1 MMGKTELKN
10 GMDRMLKYHG
20 CILDDKE
27 IKNMCNSCEKYLG
40 EQHDY
45 NECTDCQ
52 GFKFYCELEENRLP
66 LFTQ

>member
-1 MMGKTELKN
+1 MV
-10 GMDRMLKYHG
+10 KYHG
-20 CILDDKE
+20 CISDDKE

-52 GFKFYCELEENRLP
+52 GFKFYCELEEYR
-66 LFTQ
+66 FADTF

>member
-52 GFKFYCELEENRLP
+52 GFKFYCELEEYR
-66 LFTQ
+66 FADTF

>member
-20 CILDDKE
+20 CILEDKE

-52 GFKFYCELEENRLP
+52 GFKFYCELEEYR
-66 LFTQ
+66 FADTF

>member
-1 MMGKTELKN
+1 MGKTELKN

-27 IKNMCNSCEKYLG
+27 IKNMCSSCEKYLG

-52 GFKFYCELEENRLP
+52 GFKFYCELEEYR
-66 LFTQ
+66 FADTF

>member
-1 MMGKTELKN
+1 MGKTELKN

-20 CILDDKE
+20 CILEDKE
-27 IKNMCNSCEKYLG
+27 IKNMCNSCERYLG

-52 GFKFYCELEENRLP
+52 GFKLL
-66 LFTQ
+66 

>member
-1 MMGKTELKN
+1 MGKTELKN

-20 CILDDKE
+20 CILEDKE

-52 GFKFYCELEENRLP
+52 GFKFYCELEEYR
-66 LFTQ
+66 FADTF